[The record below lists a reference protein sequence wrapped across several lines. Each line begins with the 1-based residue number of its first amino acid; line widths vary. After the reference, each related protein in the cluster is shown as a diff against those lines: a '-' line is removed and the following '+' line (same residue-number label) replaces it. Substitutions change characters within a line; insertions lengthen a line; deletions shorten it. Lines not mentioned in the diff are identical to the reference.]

1 MLMLHL
7 FGVSYTEQ
15 TEIKQLVLY
24 TMVKMLNGEIIKTIV
39 YMSLENL
46 KTRKVQLKIT
56 YIRIYTWQERVF

>member
-1 MLMLHL
+1 MLMLHI

-39 YMSLENL
+39 YMSLEKL

-56 YIRIYTWQERVF
+56 YIRIYT